1 MNTPIGSLAPSLL
14 SGNGSIQR
22 LKELRPVGRGK
33 WRWASGDFAGRTDM
47 LHERSLR
54 ESQTDRVLRKGATT
68 GRHCMRVLGQ
78 YAPGQRYIV
87 GDDHVSSNHL
97 LGDPIVGDV
106 RSRTHDYPCDQRRWR
121 NLNKTVGYNQRL
133 QPIASGDFVGFLL
146 YGACVSIDVDLDR
159 HGRVLTDW
167 AAFVAPLGRLVR
179 RNSRRTAA
187 ASRRSRLSGRTR
199 AHARLDARVIAR

>member
-22 LKELRPVGRGK
+22 LKELRPVGRRK
-33 WRWASGDFAGRTDM
+33 WRWPSDDFARRTDV

-54 ESQTDRVLRKGATT
+54 EGQTDRVLRKGATI
-68 GRHCMRVLGQ
+68 GSHCVRVLCQ
-78 YAPGQRYIV
+78 YAPGQRNIV
-87 GDDHVSSNHL
+87 GDDHVSSNDL
-97 LGDPIVGDV
+97 LCDPIVGDV
-106 RSRTHDYPCDQRRWR
+106 RSGAHDYPCDQRRWR

-133 QPIASGDFVGFLL
+133 QPIACSEFVRFLL
-146 YGACVSIDVDLDR
+146 YGAGVSVDVDLDR
-159 HGRVLTDW
+159 HGRVLTDG
-167 AAFVAPLGRLVR
+167 ATVVAPLGRLVR

-199 AHARLDARVIAR
+199 AYARLDARVIAR